1 MTIPSA
7 QCTEGRVLIIKD
19 GANGAAMYN
28 ITIATEGSETIDGAA
43 TKVISSNYGSVTLY
57 ADHLGANWFTI

>member
-1 MTIPSA
+1 
-7 QCTEGRVLIIKD
+7 
-19 GANGAAMYN
+19 MYN